1 MMEVKKS
8 YIAEKVADLINS
20 KSITELTELI
30 KLLDLCDS
38 YGFKKNT
45 YIYLYKLIDFRYVV
59 SILDKKKLKQQLIEI
74 TDFDN
79 RILKYMIKHLL
90 DSSREFNELTALK
103 EVVLKYHEFVYKESV
118 MELYT
123 KFCKQTFDCQELTSY
138 LNEIEEHNLPCAVM
152 LLDKLI
158 NALPDYDS
166 KKMMI
171 EKKVSYGYFVTS
183 QNCKE
188 LISAVT
194 SKAQLLDVH
203 NKISKSSI
211 RMDNR
216 YYYSVLKTSTLY
228 GGTELI
234 YDDIPKEFLEESTFN
249 MLLRRLRKDALVY
262 EKIKNDYAAYKKKIH
277 YLGFLNKCY
286 NMHKKRQFSF
296 FYEMELNNIEKKFR
310 YDMVNAISDAKF
322 YKRPIFERAL
332 YDRKV
337 ELYNK
342 KKKASSIEE
351 IYYLNGYLQP
361 FEMSKTL
368 DYVHIKE
375 CSDLVKDYQDELI
388 AKYIQG
394 IKLGMKEYNDLKD
407 KAILENGKSFVCMY
421 FSDNITK
428 RIFEWYLKL
437 DGFREADGFLEVSEH
452 RYFVTTDLG
461 EYIKYS
467 SNFKGKDNVYFGLV
481 CDVEDKVTFTE
492 FIENN
497 IDYKAELTELKNMET
512 LNCCKVEFFNQRDI
526 YDLSMILD
534 SINNHLK
541 INF

>member
-1 MMEVKKS
+1 MEVKKS
-8 YIAEKVADLINS
+8 DIAEKVANLINS
-20 KSITELTELI
+20 KSITEFNEFLR
-30 KLLDLCDS
+30 LLDLCDS
-38 YGFKKNT
+38 YGFKKST
-45 YIYLYKLIDFRYVV
+45 YVYLYKLIDFRCVV
-59 SILDKKKLKQQLIEI
+59 NIIDRKKLKQQLIDI
-74 TDFDN
+74 VDFDN
-79 RILKYMIKHLL
+79 RILKYMIRYLL
-90 DSSREFNELTALK
+90 ESINEFNELTVLK
-103 EVVLKYHEFVYKESV
+103 EVVLKYHEYVYDESI

-123 KFCKQTFDCQELTSY
+123 KFCKQTFDYQELTSY
-138 LNEIEEHNLPCAVM
+138 LNEIEENNLPCAVM

-158 NALPDYDS
+158 NALTDYDS

-171 EKKVSYGYFVTS
+171 EKKVSCGYFVTS

-188 LISAVT
+188 LISAIT

-216 YYYSVLKTSTLY
+216 YYYSVLKTSTVY

-249 MLLRRLRKDALVY
+249 MLLSRLREDSLLR
-262 EKIKNDYAAYKKKIH
+262 EKIKSDFAAYKKKIY
-277 YLGFLNKCY
+277 YLSFLDKCY

-296 FYEMELNNIEKKFR
+296 FYEMELNNIEKKIT
-310 YDMVNAISDAKF
+310 YDMIDAISDAKF

-342 KKKASSIEE
+342 KKSASEIEE
-351 IYYLNGYLQP
+351 VYYLNGYLQP
-361 FEMSKTL
+361 FEMPKTL

-375 CSDLVKDYQDELI
+375 CSDLVEDYQDELI
-388 AKYIQG
+388 EKYMQG
-394 IKLGMKEYNDLKD
+394 IKVGMKEYNALKD
-407 KAILENGKSFVCMY
+407 ESILKNSECFICMY

-428 RIFEWYLKL
+428 KIFEYYLKL
-437 DGFREADGFLEVSEH
+437 SGFKKAENFSEESLN
-452 RYFVTTDLG
+452 RYFITTDLS
-461 EYIKYS
+461 EYVEYS
-467 SNFKGKDNVYFGLV
+467 SNLKGKDNAYFGLV
-481 CDVEDKVTFTE
+481 CDVEDKVTFAD
-492 FIENN
+492 FIEKKTN
-497 IDYKAELTELKNMET
+497 YKTELTELKNTET
-512 LNCCKVEFFNQRDI
+512 INCCKVEFFNQRDI
-526 YDLSMILD
+526 CSLSMILD